1 MNNLF
6 PILNTNRLILDE
18 VQAKDAQDVF
28 ELLSDEEVV
37 KFYDLDAFTHLNQAH
52 EIIAEDLKKYQN
64 GSHLRWAIRDKVT
77 YEFMGS
83 IGIKY
88 IDDNHSAILGYE
100 FKKSTWGKGIAT
112 EALHQVIHFLLSDDL
127 LIPITLIL

>member
-88 IDDNHSAILGYE
+88 INAKI
-100 FKKSTWGKGIAT
+100 F
-112 EALHQVIHFLLSDDL
+112 
-127 LIPITLIL
+127 P